1 MQVSTGISVKTLEIP
16 EQQEAG
22 RPLTPPNAPPPTKQ
36 PSSYRLV
43 IQNGNVV
50 DVVKVRGER
59 ERERER
65 ERGREILTIHI
76 YMYNYIL

>member
-16 EQQEAG
+16 EQEAG
-22 RPLTPPNAPPPTKQ
+22 RPLTPPNAPPTTKQ

-65 ERGREILTIHI
+65 ERDSYHMHLHICIIL
-76 YMYNYIL
+76 